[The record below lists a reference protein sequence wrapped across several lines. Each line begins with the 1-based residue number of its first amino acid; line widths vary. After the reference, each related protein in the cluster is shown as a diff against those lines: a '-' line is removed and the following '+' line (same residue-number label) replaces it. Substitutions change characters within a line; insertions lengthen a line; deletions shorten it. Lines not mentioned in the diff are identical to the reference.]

1 MISKDIYSFQYMF
14 PFGIVFEFQ
23 DDTSFERKIS
33 QLFLPCRARTPE
45 VLCMCGAVGSGAS
58 AQTLVN

>member
-1 MISKDIYSFQYMF
+1 MF

-45 VLCMCGAVGSGAS
+45 VLCMCGAVGSGAG